1 MTDRKEEIKK
11 LKIEIKQKSEI
22 KIQMTNLKKKKK
34 TNKNIAESGFDPPSS
49 RLWA

>member
-1 MTDRKEEIKK
+1 MKNDYLKMTDRKEEIKK

-34 TNKNIAESGFDPPSS
+34 IK
-49 RLWA
+49 